1 MLARRGHCPDQSLFV
16 RLGEDVDV
24 KPIVFVVGM
33 KWVEVTQTLGDE

>member
-1 MLARRGHCPDQSLFV
+1 MLTRGGHCPHQSLFL
-16 RLGEDVDV
+16 RLGEDVDA